1 MHVQQMS
8 PASRQHV
15 LANWLEMYAS
25 ANDRNGILRQVTWS
39 FPDFAVRMRNNL
51 HVIGVDGAFER
62 AMKGIFLGSA
72 PVRTR
77 RR

>member
-1 MHVQQMS
+1 MHAQQMS

-15 LANWLEMYAS
+15 LVNWLEMYAN
-25 ANDRNGILRQVTWS
+25 ANDRNGIVRQVASS
-39 FPDFAVRMRNNL
+39 FPDFAARMRNNL
-51 HVIGVDGAFER
+51 RVIGVDGAFER
-62 AMKGIFLGSA
+62 TMTGIFLGSA